1 MKKTKYFLTGVVLTG
16 LLAAGIFMIQ
26 KSRPPVVFSNIET
39 GTDLKS
45 KGPLEAP
52 VRIVEYSDFQCPA
65 CRMAEP
71 AITKIMTDYPG
82 KVYFVFRHFPLAGH
96 RWSAISHQA
105 AECANRE
112 GKFWPYHDRVY
123 EQQAQWSV
131 LPNPSEAFLSYAKE
145 MGISIDSFATC
156 MANEKVR
163 ADIMEEK
170 QKGEALK
177 VESTPTFFVN
187 GERVVGAVELQKKG
201 TELIR
206 KALGLPELA
215 PAELPQVPPADSQAA
230 LPQQL

>member
-1 MKKTKYFLTGVVLTG
+1 MKKAKYFLTGVILTG
-16 LLAAGIFMIQ
+16 LLTAGILLIQ
-26 KSRPPVVFSNIET
+26 KSRPPVVFSNIES
-39 GTDLKS
+39 GTDSKS

-71 AITKIMTDYPG
+71 VITKIMSDYPG
-82 KVYFVFRHFPLAGH
+82 KVYFVFRHFPLSGH
-96 RWSAISHQA
+96 RWSAMAHQA
-105 AECANRE
+105 VECANRE

-123 EQQAQWSV
+123 AQQAQWAAMA
-131 LPNPSEAFLSYAKE
+131 NPSEAFLSYAKE
-145 MGISIDSFATC
+145 LGMSIDAFASC

-163 ADIMEEK
+163 SEIMEEK

-201 TELIR
+201 IPLIR
-206 KALGLPELA
+206 KTLGLPELPEA
-215 PAELPQVPPADSQAA
+215 PAQPAAAVSQTPPAPPS
-230 LPQQL
+230 